1 MLMKGW
7 QGTREE
13 WDVSE
18 EIYENAACLTFISS
32 IQMKLELYID
42 LYFWSQYH
50 RITINMYWPWPWRI
64 LYFT

>member
-18 EIYENAACLTFISS
+18 EIYKNAN
-32 IQMKLELYID
+32 LELKVQSTKNTCHLLID
-42 LYFWSQYH
+42 
-50 RITINMYWPWPWRI
+50 
-64 LYFT
+64 